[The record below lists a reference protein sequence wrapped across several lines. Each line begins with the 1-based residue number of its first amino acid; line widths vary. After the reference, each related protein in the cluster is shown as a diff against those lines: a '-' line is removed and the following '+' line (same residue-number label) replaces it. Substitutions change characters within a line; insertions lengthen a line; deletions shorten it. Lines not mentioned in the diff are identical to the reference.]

1 MVCCVLS
8 HFSHV
13 WLSVS
18 PWTIVHPSPV
28 SMGFSRPNTGMDCRF
43 PFFSQVGN
51 VCLTNK
57 FILLVFTVIADI
69 TEIISTIF
77 HCGFWLTHF
86 CMLLAS
92 YFYFLWLFC
101 LLFWPLLFYAIHN
114 LHNRFQFFNWL
125 LLQFC
130 CGHKVLNQFPYS
142 FLGTFKEFMIMSLLV
157 IISSSNFAFLFK
169 IDTWLSCYKDN
180 FCLTVIIYV
189 HVCMCSVLS
198 CVRRFVTQWAAAY
211 QASLPMEFF
220 KKEYWNRLPF
230 STSGDLLNP
239 GIKPASLVSPALA
252 GRLFTTEP
260 PTCLYN
266 LFSVWIVTDQCE

>member
-1 MVCCVLS
+1 MILTWGYFPGLSGWAQCHGKSTMCWSVTLVCCKMITPKALANTSIPS
-8 HFSHV
+8 HNCHF
-13 WLSVS
+13 L
-18 PWTIVHPSPV
+18 
-28 SMGFSRPNTGMDCRF
+28 
-43 PFFSQVGN
+43 FFSQVGN

-92 YFYFLWLFC
+92 YFYFLWLFW

-142 FLGTFKEFMIMSLLV
+142 FLGTFKEFNYDHVSPG
-157 IISSSNFAFLFK
+157 
-169 IDTWLSCYKDN
+169 DN
-180 FCLTVIIYV
+180 FIL
-189 HVCMCSVLS
+189 
-198 CVRRFVTQWAAAY
+198 
-211 QASLPMEFF
+211 
-220 KKEYWNRLPF
+220 
-230 STSGDLLNP
+230 
-239 GIKPASLVSPALA
+239 
-252 GRLFTTEP
+252 
-260 PTCLYN
+260 
-266 LFSVWIVTDQCE
+266 